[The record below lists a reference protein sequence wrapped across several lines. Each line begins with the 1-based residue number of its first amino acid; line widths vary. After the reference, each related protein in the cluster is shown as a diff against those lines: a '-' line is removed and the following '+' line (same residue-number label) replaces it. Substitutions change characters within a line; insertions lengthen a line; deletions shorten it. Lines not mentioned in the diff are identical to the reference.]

1 MRSCSNI
8 AGIYMISWCNI
19 SEKKHSHS
27 PPLSR
32 TGGCESAL
40 FALLFTYSP
49 FWHMHWLARRKT
61 NDKTQLSA
69 SFPWGMKRLNS
80 LHPSLGAW
88 KNPKK
93 KQKTC
98 PQCLQSLE
106 RCHFKFQ
113 RVCSRIWVTLSAAYC
128 RYTADHRIDADVC
141 MCRPVG
147 DSHFSI
153 TSISQ
158 TLLLLLLDSFYG
170 ESSPPLTKTMWV
182 EALIWNIGEFGIVWP
197 EASPNHL
204 QTINYN

>member
-1 MRSCSNI
+1 MQCPCYLS
-8 AGIYMISWCNI
+8 
-19 SEKKHSHS
+19 S
-27 PPLSR
+27 PPKTPIFFQDRGSPECAFCTPLCTVSVL
-32 TGGCESAL
+32 TYYAL
-40 FALLFTYSP
+40 TDK
-49 FWHMHWLARRKT
+49 KT
-61 NDKTQLSA
+61 SKWQDSTLCIL
-69 SFPWGMKRLNS
+69 P
-80 LHPSLGAW
+80 LGPE
-88 KNPKK
+88 KNKKK

-158 TLLLLLLDSFYG
+158 TLLLLLLLLLLDSFYG